1 MNINPDV
8 NLLDELQLPAEVGQ
22 LRSAD
27 TDPGQL
33 LQQSSTAPLVA
44 VQKTSS
50 EVYLGFK
57 AEISKCFIA

>member
-33 LQQSSTAPLVA
+33 LQQSSTEPLVA
-44 VQKTSS
+44 VQKAGS
-50 EVYLGFK
+50 K
-57 AEISKCFIA
+57 AYFP